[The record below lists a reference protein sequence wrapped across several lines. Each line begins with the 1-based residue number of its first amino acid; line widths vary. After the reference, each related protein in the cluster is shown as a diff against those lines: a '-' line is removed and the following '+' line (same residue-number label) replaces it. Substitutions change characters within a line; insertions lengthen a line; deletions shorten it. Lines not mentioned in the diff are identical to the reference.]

1 MKDLN
6 KKLDC
11 PFEKKFPSELI
22 KDDTHFMTLAYN
34 LAIEAYCAD
43 EVPVGAVIVKDA
55 RVISSAR
62 NQVESLSDATAH
74 AEMLAI
80 TSAAKALG
88 DWRLEGCTLYVTK
101 EPCPMCAGALMLS
114 RIEKVIF
121 AVPDPKMGGN
131 GGALKI
137 NAMEKSFHRYESVQ
151 YPGPLQAECVAVL
164 KAFFEGKRQA

>member
-1 MKDLN
+1 MKDIR
-6 KKLDC
+6 KQIDC

-22 KDDTHFMTLAYN
+22 KDDEHFMTHAYN
-34 LAIEAYCAD
+34 LAIDAYRAD
-43 EVPVGAVIVKDA
+43 EVPVGAVVVKEGRIIA
-55 RVISSAR
+55 SAS
-62 NQVESLSDATAH
+62 NQVEGLHDATAH
-74 AEMLAI
+74 AEMLCI
-80 TSAAKALG
+80 TAAAKNLG

-151 YPGPLQAECVAVL
+151 YTGPLQAECTAML
-164 KAFFEGKRQA
+164 KGFFEGKRA

>member
-6 KKLDC
+6 KKIEC
-11 PFEKKFPSELI
+11 PFEKKFPSELV

-34 LAIEAYCAD
+34 LAIDAYRAD
-43 EVPVGAVIVKDA
+43 EVPVGAVIVKQGQ
-55 RVISSAR
+55 VIASAS
-62 NQVESLSDATAH
+62 NQVERLGDATAH

-80 TSAAKALG
+80 TAAAKTIG
-88 DWRLEGCTLYVTK
+88 DWRLESCTLVVTK

-121 AVPDPKMGGN
+121 AIPDPKMGGN

-137 NAMEKSFHRYESVQ
+137 NAMERSFHRYESVQ
-151 YPGPLQAECVAVL
+151 FTGPLAEECTAML
-164 KAFFEGKRQA
+164 KAFFEGKRE